1 MEKKQG
7 CGVAVKE
14 IIQYLRIRESRCL
27 QNALK
32 WYETKCFSP
41 KPPSFEGP
49 QSAAP
54 KPLPRLLLDPS
65 YGPDLGPRTRCFIH
79 NKNQRDSSVC
89 HMRGFY

>member
-1 MEKKQG
+1 MYIYEKNQG

-41 KPPSFEGP
+41 KP
-49 QSAAP
+49 
-54 KPLPRLLLDPS
+54 LPRLFLDPS
-65 YGPDLGPRTRCFIH
+65 YGPEKIMKLITHFIV
-79 NKNQRDSSVC
+79 K
-89 HMRGFY
+89 